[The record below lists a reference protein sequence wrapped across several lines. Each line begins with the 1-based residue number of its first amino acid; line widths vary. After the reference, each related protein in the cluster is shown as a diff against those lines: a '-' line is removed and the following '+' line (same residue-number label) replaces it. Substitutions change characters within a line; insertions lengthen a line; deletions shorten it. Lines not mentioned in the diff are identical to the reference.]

1 MKIWI
6 SLGSPPLHPSKIT
19 SNRPAVMSQFVLTG
33 QTWRGASLIYKA
45 QGWNYAAFCPK
56 IGAWTPF
63 QVDGHR
69 LI

>member
-1 MKIWI
+1 
-6 SLGSPPLHPSKIT
+6 
-19 SNRPAVMSQFVLTG
+19 MSQFVLTG

-45 QGWNYAAFCPK
+45 EDWNYVAIYPK
-56 IGAWTPF
+56 IDAWTPF